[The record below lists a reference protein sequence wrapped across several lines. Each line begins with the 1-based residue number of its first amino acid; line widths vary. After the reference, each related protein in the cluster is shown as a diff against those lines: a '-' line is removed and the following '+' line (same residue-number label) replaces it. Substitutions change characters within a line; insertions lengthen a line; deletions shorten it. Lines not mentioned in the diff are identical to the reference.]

1 MEQGQQAQSEPTC
14 KPKTYL
20 LMSASIDAYQKPV
33 VLIDVSDADLMN
45 IHGPYFRGTSPGLMR
60 VKLPELQPY

>member
-1 MEQGQQAQSEPTC
+1 
-14 KPKTYL
+14 
-20 LMSASIDAYQKPV
+20 MSASIDAYQKPV

-45 IHGPYFRGTSPGLMR
+45 IHGPYFRGASPGLMR